1 MSAAAPISPEF
12 TASSPGS
19 YNQETM
25 VAAHAATATTAT
37 RIAPVPTRRPV
48 RSTSPHL
55 LLVANANSSG
65 LSAHPEL
72 IDGALA
78 LLRLSGGRPEL
89 RKTRSLDELAAAV
102 ADERRV
108 VLMGG
113 DGSLHAAANLPGPK
127 PELALIPAGK
137 ANNVARSLGIPTD
150 IKAAA
155 RLAVTGAARPVDAI
169 AAVSGERSYLAV
181 EGISVGFHAIARSGY
196 SAANSADTLAGIK
209 VGLGALA
216 NFGPL
221 TLAVERDGELEVLR
235 TAQLFAVNFP
245 LYGPGLQVAPGASV
259 ADGQLDLVTI
269 EASGRAELI
278 RLLAHVRRGTHL
290 AQPGV
295 RHVRA
300 RRIRIATGGR
310 SPVIADTTNL
320 GTGTVE
326 LTVGPGALDLVGG
339 SA

>member
-1 MSAAAPISPEF
+1 M
-12 TASSPGS
+12 
-19 YNQETM
+19 
-25 VAAHAATATTAT
+25 AAHAATATAATAT
-37 RIAPVPTRRPV
+37 RIAPAPTRRHV

-65 LSAHPEL
+65 LAARPEL

-78 LLRLSGGRPEL
+78 LLRRSGGRPEL
-89 RKTRSLDELAAAV
+89 RKTTSLDELAAAV

-169 AAVSGERSYLAV
+169 AAVSGDRSYLAV
-181 EGISVGFHAIARSGY
+181 EGVSVGFHAIARSGY

-216 NFGPL
+216 HFGPL
-221 TLAVERDGELEVLR
+221 TLAVERDGALEVLR

-245 LYGPGLQVAPGASV
+245 LYGPGLHVAPDADA

-269 EASGRAELI
+269 EASSRSELI

-290 AQPGV
+290 DEPGV

-300 RRIRIATGGR
+300 RRLRIATGGR

-326 LTVGPGALDLVGG
+326 LTVVPGALNLVGG
-339 SA
+339 SS

>member
-1 MSAAAPISPEF
+1 MAAPATFPQLRPSP
-12 TASSPGS
+12 P
-19 YNQETM
+19 
-25 VAAHAATATTAT
+25 VAAT
-37 RIAPVPTRRPV
+37 RPRL
-48 RSTSPHL
+48 RSLSAHV
-55 LLVANANSSG
+55 LLVANANASG
-65 LSAHPEL
+65 IVRRPEL
-72 IDGALA
+72 VDGARQLLRATGARVEARLTSSRDELA
-78 LLRLSGGRPEL
+78 LLLPS
-89 RKTRSLDELAAAV
+89 
-102 ADERRV
+102 ADRRV
-108 VLMGG
+108 VLLGG

-150 IKAAA
+150 IEAAA

-169 AAVSGERSYLAV
+169 AAVSGERSYLVV
-181 EGISVGFHAIARSGY
+181 EGVSVGFHAIARSGY

-216 NFGPL
+216 HFGPL
-221 TLAVERDGELEVLR
+221 TLAVERDGALEVLR

-245 LYGPGLQVAPGASV
+245 LYGPGLQVAPDADV
-259 ADGQLDLVTI
+259 ADGLLDLVTI

-290 AQPGV
+290 DEPGV

-300 RRIRIATGGR
+300 RRLRIATGGR

-326 LTVGPGALDLVGG
+326 LTVVPGALNLVGG
-339 SA
+339 SS